1 MSKGQQVI
9 RDWFEYKKW
18 QQFPFQRE
26 MEDAYLSGCSGL
38 LNAPTGSGKTFALF
52 LPFLAGYINK
62 YPETYQTREN
72 NGLLMLWITPLRALT
87 NDIRKA
93 MQEVCDDL
101 DIPWKIA
108 TRTGDTPAAE
118 KQALKKKLPEVLL
131 TTPESLHLMLAQ
143 KDYPRLFQSMEVVVI
158 DEWHELLGTK
168 RGVQVELGL
177 SKLRALRKG
186 GLSNGDLSLALS
198 KGQGT
203 ENKDSSTV
211 NGDLSIALSNGDG
224 SEKDKPEYYTTDATS
239 WKALIDQA
247 REMRHKPTE
256 AENILWQQL
265 RAKKLGCKFRR
276 QQPVLDYI
284 PDFVCIEKKLI
295 IEVDGGYHQGADQA
309 DYDKGRE
316 KYLEEHGYTLL
327 RFGND
332 AVLNDIEGV
341 IAHIRKSLSN
351 SLPFGEGR
359 GGVELKI
366 EDGRSGVQSSLPAS
380 RNSLSS
386 LRIWGISATIG
397 NLEQASE
404 VLLGNN
410 FPQDKIKMVRAHLD
424 KKIVIKSVIPE
435 NVEQYSWTGH
445 IGLKLLP
452 EVMQI
457 VAKSN
462 TTLIFTNTR
471 AQSEI
476 WYHAI
481 LDNYP
486 EYAGIIAMHHGSLD
500 NDLRNW
506 VEQALH
512 SQALKLVVCTS
523 SLDLGVDFRPVDT
536 VIQVGSP
543 KGVARFMQRAGR
555 SGHHPGAT
563 SRIWFIPTHSMEL
576 LEGAALKQAMINGNF
591 ESRDPILLAM
601 DVLIQYMVTLA
612 VSDGFRADELFNEIK
627 STYAFADLRR
637 DEFGQLL
644 DFITTGGNTLSQ
656 YDEFLKVEVENGLY
670 KVNSRKVAMR
680 HRLSI
685 GTITSEVSLRV
696 KLMHG
701 GSLGNIEEYFIS
713 KLKPGDVF
721 WFAGRSLEFIKVK
734 DMTAF
739 VKKSNATKGMIPSW
753 LGGRMPLSSQ
763 LAAVFRDKL
772 DEVARGLERD
782 EEVIALKPLFNLQS
796 QLSHLPESHEFLI
809 ESFRSRDGHHLLFY
823 PFEGRLVHEG
833 MASLFAYRLSK
844 LKKATF
850 SIAMNDYGFELL
862 TDDDVLLK
870 EALENDLFSIH
881 QLLDDIQHSLNAN
894 EMARRRFRDIAHIG
908 GLIFTG
914 YPGQPMKHRHLQAST
929 SLLFDV
935 FSEYE
940 PDNLLVRQA
949 YNEALAFQLEEFRL
963 RQALQRI
970 GKQQVIIKEIER
982 PTPFAFP
989 IMVDSLREK
998 LTTESLE
1005 DRVAKMARDYD
1016 VDVKTKKTVDEAKPA
1031 EPRRKSFFTNGAWG
1045 KKKR

>member
-1 MSKGQQVI
+1 MDKGQQVI
-9 RDWFEYKKW
+9 QQWFEHKKW
-18 QQFPFQRE
+18 VQFPFQLE
-26 MEDAYLSGCSGL
+26 MEEAYLSGFSGL

-62 YPETYQTREN
+62 YPDTYQKRTN
-72 NGLLMLWITPLRALT
+72 NGLRMLWITPLRALT

-93 MQEVCDDL
+93 MQEVCNEL
-101 DIPWKIA
+101 DIPWHIG
-108 TRTGDTPAAE
+108 TRTGDTSLAE
-118 KQALKKKLPEVLL
+118 KQALKRKLPEVLL

-143 KDYPRLFQSMEVVVI
+143 KEYPKMFKDLEVVVI

-177 SKLRALRKG
+177 SRIKKLNPSPALPG
-186 GLSNGDLSLALS
+186 GEGALKSVGIPLNKYPEFHTIGALS
-198 KGQGT
+198 WHSNI
-203 ENKDSSTV
+203 ENAKRMRSNPT
-211 NGDLSIALSNGDG
+211 IAEG
-224 SEKDKPEYYTTDATS
+224 
-239 WKALIDQA
+239 
-247 REMRHKPTE
+247 
-256 AENILWQQL
+256 ILWQHL
-265 RAKKLGCKFRR
+265 RAAKLGCKFRR
-276 QQPVLDYI
+276 QYPVSNYI

-295 IEVDGGYHQGADQA
+295 VEVDGGYHADTEQLEL
-309 DYDKGRE
+309 DKNR
-316 KYLEEHGYTLL
+316 EEHLKSFDYNII
-327 RFGND
+327 RFTNED
-332 AVLNDIEGV
+332 VINKTDQVLEKIKEALQRTNL
-341 IAHIRKSLSN
+341 ANKSP
-351 SLPFGEGR
+351 LPAGEGWR
-359 GGVELKI
+359 GV
-366 EDGRSGVQSSLPAS
+366 
-380 RNSLSS
+380 
-386 LRIWGISATIG
+386 IWGISATIG
-397 NLEQASE
+397 NLEQAAE
-404 VLLGNN
+404 VLLGNS
-410 FPQDKIKMVRAHLD
+410 FPPDRIKMIRANIE
-424 KKIVIKSVIPE
+424 KNIVIKSVIPQ
-435 NVEQYSWTGH
+435 NVETYSWTGH
-445 IGLKLLP
+445 IGLALLP
-452 EVMQI
+452 EVMEI

-486 EYAGIIAMHHGSLD
+486 EYAGIMAMHHGSLD
-500 NDLRNW
+500 NELRNW

-512 SQALKLVVCTS
+512 NQMLKLVVCTS

-563 SRIWFIPTHSMEL
+563 SRVWFIPTHSLEL

-591 ESRDPILLAM
+591 ESRDPVLLAM

-612 VSDGFRADELFNEIK
+612 VSDGFRANELFEEVK
-627 STYAFADLRR
+627 STYAFADIRR
-637 DEFGQLL
+637 SEFNQLL
-644 DFITTGGNTLSQ
+644 DFITTGGSTLSQ
-656 YDEFLKVEVENGLY
+656 YDEFLKVEIENGVY
-670 KVNSRKVAMR
+670 KVNNRRVAMR

-696 KLMHG
+696 KLLHG
-701 GSLGNIEEYFIS
+701 GGLGNIEEYFIS
-713 KLKPGDVF
+713 KLKAGDTF
-721 WFAGRSLEFIKVK
+721 WFAGRSLEFINVK
-734 DMTAF
+734 EMTAY
-739 VKKSNATKGMIPSW
+739 VKKSNSNKGLIPSW

-772 DEVARGLERD
+772 DEVARGLDKD
-782 EEVIALKPLFNLQS
+782 EEVVALRPLFNLQS
-796 QLSHLPESHEFLI
+796 SLSHLPQSHEFLI

-833 MASLFAYRLSK
+833 MASLVAFRLSK
-844 LKKATF
+844 LKPATF

-870 EALENDLFSIH
+870 EALEQDLFSIH
-881 QLLDDIQHSLNAN
+881 NLLDDIQHSLNAN

-908 GLIFTG
+908 GLVFTG
-914 YPGQPMKHRHLQAST
+914 YPGQPVKNRHLQAST
-929 SLLFDV
+929 SLLFEV

-949 YNEALAFQLEEFRL
+949 FNEALAFQLEEFRL
-963 RQALQRI
+963 RAALQRI
-970 GKQQVIIKEIER
+970 SSQTVIIKEIDR

-1005 DRVAKMARDYD
+1005 ERVTKMARDYD
-1016 VDVKTKKTVDEAKPA
+1016 VEVKTRKKTKAEEAKPA
-1031 EPRRKSFFTNGAWG
+1031 EPKRQRFTPTRGYQTRVGGKRK
-1045 KKKR
+1045 